1 MKFVST
7 RGSCA
12 ARSFSEIALEGMAPD
27 GGLYV
32 PESIPDFRPLLPSL
46 LGLSWEDLAVKVM
59 HAYADDLTELELRG
73 LIRQAAATFS
83 NSKVVPLVDIGP
95 CRVLELFHGPT
106 LAFKDV
112 ALQFLG
118 ALFEFLLARSGGRLN
133 IVGAT
138 SGDTGS
144 AAICALRGRARI
156 GVTILHP
163 EGRTSPLQRKQMTTV
178 LDDNIHNLSVQGSF
192 DDCQSLVKTLMNDL
206 EFKEKHQLGAIN
218 SVNFARILAQIV
230 YYFSAWSQAGG
241 KPLSFVVPT
250 GNFGDI
256 YAGYLAARMGLP
268 VRKLVLASNANDIL
282 PRFFSTG
289 DYRRGQVHHTASPS
303 MDIQVASNFERYLWH
318 LQGGESTRALLEQ
331 FNRSGSLRVE
341 SPDPAGLFSAVSCD
355 DAQTLQAVKEAHAQS
370 GGYVL
375 DPHTATA
382 WHAARQTG
390 HLGSDCVL
398 LATAHPAKFPDTVRE
413 ALPGVHPRHDILDRL
428 ETLPER
434 CGRLANDL
442 EALKDVVNRN
452 AV

>member
-1 MKFVST
+1 
-7 RGSCA
+7 
-12 ARSFSEIALEGMAPD
+12 
-27 GGLYV
+27 
-32 PESIPDFRPLLPSL
+32 
-46 LGLSWEDLAVKVM
+46 M
-59 HAYADDLTELELRG
+59 HAYADDLSEAELRA
-73 LIRQAAATFS
+73 LIRQAAASFATP
-83 NSKVVPLVDIGP
+83 VVTPLVDIGP

-144 AAICALRGRARI
+144 AAISALRGRPRI

-163 EGRTSPLQRKQMTTV
+163 EGRTSPLQRRQMTTV
-178 LDDNIHNLSVQGSF
+178 LDANIHNLSVQGSF
-192 DDCQSLVKTLMNDL
+192 DDCQSLVKSLMNDL
-206 EFKEKHQLGAIN
+206 EFKERHQLGAIN

-241 KPLSFVVPT
+241 KALSFVVPT

-282 PRFFSTG
+282 PRFFQTG

-318 LQGGESTRALLEQ
+318 LQGGEATRDLLEG
-331 FNRSGSLRVE
+331 FGRDGSLRIAQ
-341 SPDPAGLFSAVSCD
+341 PDPAGLFAAVACD
-355 DAQTLQAVKEAHAQS
+355 DEATLAAVKSAHALS

-382 WHAARQTG
+382 WHAAQKTG
-390 HLGSDCVL
+390 LLGPDCVL
-398 LATAHPAKFPDTVRE
+398 LATAHPAKFPETVRQ
-413 ALPGVHPRHDILDRL
+413 ALPGVHPRHEILDRL
-428 ETLPER
+428 ESLPER
-434 CGRLANDL
+434 CSRLANDL
-442 EALKDVVNRN
+442 SALKDCVSRN